1 MFQRKVASRED
12 KRAKKNK
19 EHPYIH
25 KYIHTHTLS
34 LSIYLSIYIYIYL
47 YLSLHFSPFLFSPTA
62 LFDDSHHRKRNLKP
76 LHQSLEKPGVPMT
89 AVVVCTQSQS
99 THVGNFESL
108 FHHHIPPATRQCLR
122 LFRTIS
128 QIRPV

>member
-1 MFQRKVASRED
+1 MESNSEINQKIENFKTEITQIRKVFVSFTFFVAF
-12 KRAKKNK
+12 
-19 EHPYIH
+19 
-25 KYIHTHTLS
+25 S
-34 LSIYLSIYIYIYL
+34 LFSFPLGYLL
-47 YLSLHFSPFLFSPTA
+47 FSLHFSPFLFSPTA